1 MRRPAT
7 GLTSLM
13 HVADLR
19 TALAVPRPKV
29 SVPRRIDR
37 AVARPRLLRGL
48 TGAPFDDPDATSG
61 GGRSPG
67 PVVLL
72 ACAPAGYGK
81 TTLLADYAEQERSV
95 GVPIAWVTC
104 DRDDD
109 GKSFWSAVIMAATEA
124 APDSATVLAGLDA
137 DAKVKIAG
145 YPGSS
150 LREALRPKPSS
161 QPAAASLPEAFGAL
175 AIRSVAGVLDQAQRS
190 LTGTN
195 VLWLGESRF

>member
-48 TGAPFDDPDATSG
+48 TGAPFDDPDATAG

-81 TTLLADYAEQERSV
+81 TTMLADWTEQERSV
-95 GVPIAWVTC
+95 GGARSPGSPAT
-104 DRDDD
+104 
-109 GKSFWSAVIMAATEA
+109 GTTTATSFWSAVIMAATEA

-137 DAKVKIAG
+137 PAG
-145 YPGSS
+145 
-150 LREALRPKPSS
+150 
-161 QPAAASLPEAFGAL
+161 PADPTF
-175 AIRSVAGVLDQAQRS
+175 VANLIGGPR
-190 LTGTN
+190 
-195 VLWLGESRF
+195 